1 MPEGQ
6 PYSTSPRRGLTA
18 TLPHVAGPLLRGVYV
33 PLITPF
39 ATDGSVAIDSIEA
52 LSHRYLDA
60 GVAGIVPLGTTGESP
75 MLDADEK
82 QAVIDACA
90 RVCSERGG
98 QLVVGAGTNSTRA
111 TVTAVQALERVPGI
125 TAALCVVPYYVRPSQ
140 AGIVA
145 HFREVAANSPV
156 PVVLY
161 NIPVR
166 TGRLLEPDGL
176 LELARTPN
184 IVGVKQAVGAIDDGT
199 LRVLAQAPEDF
210 ALLSGDDYLLFPVTL
225 LGGAGGICASAHV
238 CTERWVAMAEC
249 GLAGKVEDG
258 RAHHDALLPVVAA
271 CFAEP
276 NPAVFKGV
284 LHAQGLIPTPDLR
297 LPLTNGSSGAVEV
310 ALGVIEAA
318 AA

>member
-1 MPEGQ
+1 M
-6 PYSTSPRRGLTA
+6 
-18 TLPHVAGPLLRGVYV
+18 AGPLLRGVYV

-39 ATDGSVAIDSIEA
+39 AADGSVAIDSVEA

-90 RVCSERGG
+90 RVCRERSAH
-98 QLVVGAGTNSTRA
+98 LVVGAGTNSTRA

-145 HFREVAANSPV
+145 HFKEVAANSPV
-156 PVVLY
+156 PIVLY

-166 TGRLLEPDGL
+166 TGRLLEPDRL

-184 IVGVKQAVGAIDDGT
+184 IVGVKQAVGGIDEGT
-199 LRVLAQAPEDF
+199 LRVLAEAPSDF
-210 ALLSGDDYLLFPVTL
+210 ALLGGDDAFLFPQVL
-225 LGGAGGICASAHV
+225 MGAAGAICASAHV
-238 CTERWVAMAEC
+238 CTERFVAMIEC
-249 GLAGKVEDG
+249 GLAGKVDDG
-258 RAHHDALLPVVAA
+258 RAHHEALLPVVAA
-271 CFAEP
+271 CFVEP

-297 LPLTNGSSGAVEV
+297 LPLTNGSSAAVEV
-310 ALGVIEAA
+310 ALAAIEAA
-318 AA
+318 SA